1 MGNERAV
8 TEIPAP
14 ELRAEGL
21 PEPRD
26 EGGGESTLTVLVA
39 GAANLVIAVAKGVGG
54 LLAGSSAMLSEAAH
68 SLADTITE
76 VLLLTAVKR
85 SARPADDDHQFGYGQ
100 AHYFWAFIAALATFT
115 AGSVFSIFQGVHT
128 ILEGEEAGD
137 FLVSYVVL
145 AVAFVIESVSLGQAV
160 RQIRGGARRWK
171 IRPARY
177 LRRTP
182 DTALKAVAFEDS
194 AALVG
199 LLLAAAGLVG
209 TELTGDPIWDGGAS
223 ILIGVLLA
231 VVAVTLGRD
240 NASYLVG
247 RSVTPRVRRAIEQAL
262 AETPGVDGVVRVFTQ
277 HLGPH
282 ELLVAAKV
290 DFSDGDADAVERTAE
305 EAERRLR
312 EQIPAIREVFLD
324 PTPHRDAH

>member
-1 MGNERAV
+1 MS
-8 TEIPAP
+8 

-26 EGGGESTLTVLVA
+26 EQGGESTLTVVVA
-39 GAANLVIAVAKGVGG
+39 GAANLAISIAKAVGG
-54 LLAGSSAMLSEAAH
+54 ILAGSSAMLSEAAH

-85 SARPADDDHQFGYGQ
+85 SGRPADESHQFGYGQ

-128 ILEGEEAGD
+128 ILEGEEPGD
-137 FLVSYVVL
+137 FLVSYIVL
-145 AVAFVIESVSLGQAV
+145 AVAFVIESISLGQAV

-171 IRPARY
+171 IRPSRY

-199 LLLAAAGLVG
+199 LVLAAAGLAG
-209 TELTGDPIWDGGAS
+209 TEFTGSAYWDGGAS

-247 RSVTPRVRRAIEQAL
+247 RSATPRVQQAIEQAL
-262 AETPGVDGVVRVFTQ
+262 TETPGVEKVVTLFTQ

-290 DFSDGDADAVERTAE
+290 DFADGDADQVEHTAE

-312 EQIPAIREVFLD
+312 EQIPSIREVFLD
-324 PTPHRDAH
+324 PTPHRAAH

>member
-1 MGNERAV
+1 MTV
-8 TEIPAP
+8 TDTPTPGPLPADDS
-14 ELRAEGL
+14 GS
-21 PEPRD
+21 
-26 EGGGESTLTVLVA
+26 GGESTLTVVVA
-39 GAANLVIAVAKGVGG
+39 GVANLAIAIAKAVGG

-85 SARPADDDHQFGYGQ
+85 SGRPADENHQFGYGQ

-128 ILEGEEAGD
+128 ILEGEEPGD

-145 AVAFVIESVSLGQAV
+145 AVAFVVEGISLSQAV
-160 RQIRGGARRWK
+160 RQIRGGARRWR
-171 IRPARY
+171 IHPARY

-194 AALVG
+194 AALIG
-199 LLLAAAGLVG
+199 LLLAAGGLAG
-209 TELTGDPIWDGGAS
+209 TEFTGSPVWDGAAS

-231 VVAVTLGRD
+231 VVAVTLGRE

-247 RSVTPRVRRAIEQAL
+247 RAAAPRVQEAIRRTIE
-262 AETPGVDGVVRVFTQ
+262 ETPGVDRVVTLYTQ
-277 HLGPH
+277 HLGPR
-282 ELLVAAKV
+282 ELLIAAKV
-290 DFSDGDADAVERTAE
+290 DFSDGDADAVEHSAE
-305 EAERRLR
+305 EAERRIHENVPNVR
-312 EQIPAIREVFLD
+312 ELFLD
-324 PTPHRDAH
+324 PTPRRGAH